1 MKTKLIL
8 GFIFALML
16 LNPAFAQNQIYVNQI
31 TTAGTTTLIQVGS
44 LNKVGST
51 GTPSNI
57 TGDNITFELRQMGD
71 NNNTDFSIIGANNL
85 SLLAVATGDG
95 NNQKYFMN
103 GGSNT
108 FNVSLV
114 GNTNSL
120 TVNKDVSVDHSS
132 NSDTSKATIANSDVT
147 IDVTGNS
154 NTLKFGF
161 EDASY
166 NWVDYK
172 ITGNSNTIKSTQ
184 IGSVGASTQKGGHYQ
199 DVTILGSTNDLTVY
213 QAGVEQQSLVYSLTG
228 SNNTVKIIQT
238 TTAAAPVMTTGS
250 SNYGAADPTATSA
263 PPTP

>member
-1 MKTKLIL
+1 MKTKLIP
-8 GFIFALML
+8 GFILALVL
-16 LNPAFAQNQIYVNQI
+16 LNSAIAQNQIYVNQI

-44 LNKVGST
+44 LNKIGST

-57 TGDNITFELRQMGD
+57 TGDNITFEMRQMGD
-71 NNNTDFSIIGANNL
+71 NNNTDFSIIGSNNL
-85 SLLAVATGDG
+85 SLLSVATG
-95 NNQKYFMN
+95 NMNTQKYFMN
-103 GGSNT
+103 GANNT

-120 TVNKDVSVDHSS
+120 TVNKDVSVDHTS
-132 NSDTSKATIANSDVT
+132 NSDTTKATIANSDVT
-147 IDVTGNS
+147 LDVTGNS
-154 NTLKFGF
+154 NTMKFGF

-184 IGSVGASTQKGGHYQ
+184 IGNVGASTQKGGHYQ

-213 QAGVEQQSLVYSLTG
+213 QAGLEQQKLVYNLTG

-238 TTAAAPVMTTGS
+238 TAAAAPLMTTGS
-250 SNYGAADPTATSA
+250 SSYGAAVPTATIS
-263 PPTP
+263 PPN

>member
-31 TTAGTTTLIQVGS
+31 TTSGTTTLIQVGS
-44 LNKVGST
+44 LNKIGST
-51 GTPSNI
+51 GTPSDI

-85 SLLAVATGDG
+85 SLLAVATG
-95 NNQKYFMN
+95 NMNTQKYFMN
-103 GGSNT
+103 GASNT

-120 TVNKDVSVDHSS
+120 TVNKDVTVDHTS
-132 NSDTSKATIANSDVT
+132 NNDTSKATIANSDVT
-147 IDVTGNS
+147 IDVAGNS

-161 EDASY
+161 ENASY
-166 NWVDYK
+166 NWIDYK
-172 ITGNSNTIKSTQ
+172 ITGSSNTIKSTQ
-184 IGSVGASTQKGGHYQ
+184 IGSVGATVKKGGHYQ

-213 QAGVEQQSLVYSLTG
+213 QAGVEQQTLVYSLTG

-238 TTAAAPVMTTGS
+238 TTAAAPIMTTGTS
-250 SNYGAADPTATSA
+250 SYGAAVPTATIT